1 MLVCSHLGDSDLQSV
16 VLFCNTHRLLELTA
30 AESVNQIVI
39 WRQVSAE
46 SGEELEGDQ
55 VVLFKWGGEEGA
67 RFVPQRFTLVALITA
82 VGVVLYFQPVIHPPL
97 THSFAP
103 DLVA

>member
-55 VVLFKWGGEEGA
+55 VVLFKCGEEGA

-82 VGVVLYFQPVIHPPL
+82 VGVVLYFQLVIHPPL

-103 DLVA
+103 GLVA